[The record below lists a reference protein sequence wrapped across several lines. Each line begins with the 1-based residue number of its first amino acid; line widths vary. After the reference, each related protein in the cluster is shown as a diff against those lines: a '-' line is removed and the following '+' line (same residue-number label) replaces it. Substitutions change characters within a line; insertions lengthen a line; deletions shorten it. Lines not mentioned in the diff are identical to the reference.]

1 MTTITDATVEAV
13 EPFDVER
20 ECYVRLVGP
29 ETKVAARNEL
39 GGVVLG
45 GEVIRCSVV
54 TARFFVDALRGVACD
69 GQGVK
74 LEGRDLPVWARGRTT
89 LSAEEASSQTSGQDF
104 RRPAL
109 RNGDPIE
116 FAAADETDGQLVTVR
131 LTRVTLEDALGHTY
145 EPGATIRGRRQYLD
159 KFVARGRAEL
169 VEA

>member
-1 MTTITDATVEAV
+1 MSVTDATVEQV
-13 EPFDVER
+13 QPFDVER
-20 ECYVRLVGP
+20 NCYVRLVGP
-29 ETKVAARNEL
+29 ETKAAARNEL

-54 TARFFVDALRGVACD
+54 TARFYIDSLRGVACD
-69 GQGVK
+69 ERGVK

-104 RRPAL
+104 RKPAL

-116 FAAADETDGQLVTVR
+116 FVAADEAEGALVTLKLTKVTLTDGHGR
-131 LTRVTLEDALGHTY
+131 EYG
-145 EPGATIRGRRQYLD
+145 PGSVIRGRRTDLARYA
-159 KFVARGRAEL
+159 ARGRAEV